1 MKKLILLLIVGIG
14 WCGEHNERVETE
26 PYISPG
32 LQIGFNSNKEFFYG
46 LQLSAGVLINSKS
59 NHIYSPSVCYGYKRF
74 FNSNL
79 NEKYI
84 DFQMMSLPD
93 TRYSVK
99 GLPIPIGLGIGFD
112 FSGDKTITRIKGYS
126 WLFAC
131 ITLDYNI
138 KNKLYNTSL
147 IPVLPIAANI

>member
-1 MKKLILLLIVGIG
+1 MKKLIFILIFGIG
-14 WCGEHNERVETE
+14 WGNHARSSE

-59 NHIYSPSVCYGYKRF
+59 HHIYSPSVCYGYKRF

-93 TRYSVK
+93 TRYAVK
-99 GLPIPIGLGIGFD
+99 GLPIPIGFGLGMD
-112 FSGDKTITRIKGYS
+112 FSGKKTITRIKGYT
-126 WLFAC
+126 WVFAC
-131 ITLDYNI
+131 ITYDYNI

>member
-1 MKKLILLLIVGIG
+1 MKKLIFILIFGILWG
-14 WCGEHNERVETE
+14 KHMRFAE

-46 LQLSAGVLINSKS
+46 LQLSAGVLIHSKS

-74 FNSNL
+74 FKSNI
-79 NEKYI
+79 NEQYI
-84 DFQMMSLPD
+84 DVQMMSLPD
-93 TRYSVK
+93 TRYAVK
-99 GLPIPIGLGIGFD
+99 GLPLPIGFGLGND
-112 FSGDKTITRIKGYS
+112 FSGDKIITRIKGYS
-126 WLFAC
+126 WLFTC

-138 KNKLYNTSL
+138 KNKLYNISL

>member
-1 MKKLILLLIVGIG
+1 MIRRLIILLLIVEIG
-14 WCGEHNERVETE
+14 WSEVESVE

-32 LQIGFNSNKEFFYG
+32 IQVGFNSNKEFFYG
-46 LQLSAGVLINSKS
+46 FQLSAGMLINSKS
-59 NHIYSPSVCYGYKRF
+59 SYIYSPSICYGYKRVL
-74 FNSNL
+74 NSNL

-84 DFQMMSLPD
+84 DVQMMSLPD
-93 TRYSVK
+93 TR
-99 GLPIPIGLGIGFD
+99 GNIDGHPIPIGLGIGID

-147 IPVLPIAANI
+147 IPVLPIAANM